1 MRAWLM
7 AYAREVGT
15 LAYTAWTAPPEI
27 AWDAFCALLGHALW
41 WAVIWYFGRKLWKW
55 FTK

>member
-1 MRAWLM
+1 M

-15 LAYTAWTAPPEI
+15 LAYIAWTGPPEI

-41 WAVIWYFGRKLWKW
+41 WGVIWYFGRKLWRW